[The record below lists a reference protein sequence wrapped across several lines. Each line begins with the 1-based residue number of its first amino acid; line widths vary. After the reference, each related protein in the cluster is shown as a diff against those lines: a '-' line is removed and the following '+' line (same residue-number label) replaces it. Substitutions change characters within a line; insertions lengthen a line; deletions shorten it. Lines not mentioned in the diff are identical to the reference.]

1 MTIFAI
7 LLLTN
12 SLINDEFITNSVSES
27 SPPVS
32 ESSPPS
38 VSELLPSVSESQTYQ
53 TVTSYITSS
62 SQSVTNTV
70 TNVNYFHWSDYGIA
84 IPIIIGFIIV
94 GILFAVIFICI
105 KKRCPSCIP
114 CIIC

>member
-12 SLINDEFITNSVSES
+12 SLVNDEFITNSVSES
-27 SPPVS
+27 L
-32 ESSPPS
+32 PS
-38 VSELLPSVSESQTYQ
+38 VSESLPSVSESQTYQ